1 MLFMEF
7 SHKPVLL
14 SACIDV
20 LFAKILP
27 PRCIFVDCTAGGGGH
42 SYAIAEKLPE
52 GGRLISLDRDD
63 AALDTCRNRLGR
75 FGDKV
80 TVFKSNFADLSAA
93 LDSLGIEQI
102 DGIMWDLGVSS
113 YQLDEAS
120 RGFSYTSEA
129 YLDMRM
135 DTSGGQTAAD
145 VVNGYPESE
154 LARIIRD
161 YGEERFASRIARTIC
176 EERER
181 VPVTS
186 TTQLADLVIRSIPA
200 AARAKENQHPARRT
214 FQAIRIEVNGELS
227 AIEPSIRAA
236 VERLRPGGRAA
247 VITFH
252 SLEDRIVKQTFAS
265 LSSGCTCPPS
275 FPVCVCGKKPIVSLV
290 NKKPILPTAEEIE
303 ENPRAHSAKLRAAEK
318 L

>member
-1 MLFMEF
+1 
-7 SHKPVLL
+7 
-14 SACIDV
+14 
-20 LFAKILP
+20 
-27 PRCIFVDCTAGGGGH
+27 
-42 SYAIAEKLPE
+42 
-52 GGRLISLDRDD
+52 
-63 AALDTCRNRLGR
+63 
-75 FGDKV
+75 
-80 TVFKSNFADLSAA
+80 
-93 LDSLGIEQI
+93 
-102 DGIMWDLGVSS
+102 
-113 YQLDEAS
+113 
-120 RGFSYTSEA
+120 
-129 YLDMRM
+129 MRM

-161 YGEERFASRIARTIC
+161 YGEERFATRIARTIC

-236 VERLRPGGRAA
+236 VERLRPGGRAT

-252 SLEDRIVKQTFAS
+252 SLEDRIVKQAFTY
-265 LSSGCTCPPS
+265 LNQECICDKRRV
-275 FPVCVCGKKPIVSLV
+275 PVCICNKRKDVEIITKKPICGDAEDVE
-290 NKKPILPTAEEIE
+290 NK
-303 ENPRAHSAKLRAAEK
+303 RASSAKLRIIQR